1 MSEELVVAEGIA
13 DPPLWDD
20 GRIPDRLP
28 IPDPLPV
35 REVAAVSPQQPWAMG
50 EASVEEILSPI
61 DGIDG
66 TRARRSR
73 LRRGAR
79 AVLAWLEQSEGA
91 SWQERWQTSGIEGV
105 DDWRQAVV
113 ERWNAENDVRYRP
126 DLAVA
131 GVIWLMT
138 VDAIRPSYE
147 WLHRRH
153 VEIYNLDD
161 VLLVHRDSAGR
172 DAVVQALLAGTSNR
186 VQAKRQR
193 GKALPQLAKILA
205 HTGKRTLADIS
216 VEDLA
221 EARES
226 ARGII
231 KLPSGAAYDGMS
243 LAGLLPADAPKRFIN
258 TRRTRQLSVQE
269 LIERTGIKSPN
280 AKVLFGD
287 YFRARTGLTY
297 ATRTQLITKLV
308 KNFWLEIETLVPGI
322 DSFEVDSKVIEE
334 WQSIIKTI
342 RHGTHSGKPRQDVG
356 AIIEVV
362 RIFYFHLND
371 WAQAD
376 PTRYGH
382 LAAPNP
388 IAPNQTKARAK
399 RARLQRSASHAR
411 TRERMPFIDRLLT
424 YVEDERRRTRA
435 VLVLAEAARV
445 GDTFVHAGVAYE
457 RVVVARK
464 FTRGMRSY
472 GGVERLGVRAVTS
485 GLEFDA
491 RHEET
496 IAFWRW
502 ATIMTLRETG
512 CRIEELEEMTHAS
525 IVQYKVPATG
535 EVLPLL
541 QIAPSKNDKER
552 IMLMSEELAD
562 VIVAV
567 ISRVRIA
574 DDGGRIPLVTRWD
587 YAEKTESEALPF
599 LFQRFIDGE
608 NRLINR
614 AWVLRQLSDIAKEL
628 DHRNEAGELVR
639 FHNHDVRRIFAT
651 EAVMTGFPVHVL
663 AKVLGHS
670 SLETTMRY
678 VLVYGED
685 VYRSQQRFFEKRR
698 ALRPSAEY
706 REPTEQEVEEFLGHF
721 ERRQLELGTCGRAYG
736 AACAHEHA
744 CIRCTMFRPDARAES
759 RLVEIVENLEA
770 RIVEAEEHGWLGEVE
785 GLRTSLAG
793 AKDKLEKAR
802 RKAVAIGMPTLRAG
816 T

>member
-1 MSEELVVAEGIA
+1 MSEELVGAHQDANLIPWHDG
-13 DPPLWDD
+13 PLL
-20 GRIPDRLP
+20 DRLP
-28 IPDPLPV
+28 IPDPLVASDPPV
-35 REVAAVSPQQPWAMG
+35 VRAEQPWVSSN
-50 EASVEEILSPI
+50 ASVEEILSPI
-61 DGIDG
+61 TCFDG
-66 TRARRSR
+66 TKGRQSR
-73 LRRGAR
+73 LRCGAR
-79 AVLAWLEQSEGA
+79 ALLAWLEQHEGLT
-91 SWQERWQTSGIEGV
+91 WQERWQASGIE
-105 DDWRQAVV
+105 DV
-113 ERWNAENDVRYRP
+113 ERWTRDVTELWNVQKDVRYKP
-126 DLAVA
+126 HLAVA
-131 GVIWLMT
+131 GAIWLMT
-138 VDAIRPSYE
+138 VDAIRPSYA

-161 VLLVHRDSAGR
+161 VLLSYRDPTARDS
-172 DAVVQALLAGTSNR
+172 VVQALVAGTSNQ

-205 HTGKRTLADIS
+205 HTGKRLLGDIS

-221 EARES
+221 EAREA
-226 ARGII
+226 ARGIQ

-258 TRRTRQLSVQE
+258 TRRTGQVSVEE

-280 AKVLFGD
+280 AKRFFVD
-287 YFRARTGLTY
+287 YFRARSGLTY
-297 ATRTQLITKLV
+297 STRTQLITRLV

-322 DSFEVDSKVIEE
+322 DSFEIDSAVVEKWQTVIR
-334 WQSIIKTI
+334 TI
-342 RHGTHSGKPRQDVG
+342 RHGTNAGKARQDVG
-356 AIIEVV
+356 AILEAV
-362 RIFYFHLND
+362 RRLYFDLND

-376 PTRYGH
+376 PIRYGH
-382 LAAPNP
+382 LAARNP

-399 RARLQRSASHAR
+399 RNRLQRAASHAR
-411 TRERMPFIDRLLT
+411 TRERLPFMDSLLG

-435 VLVLAEAARV
+435 IYEWAEPARL
-445 GDTFVHAGVAYE
+445 GDTFVHAGIAYE
-457 RVVVARK
+457 RVVVSKK
-464 FTRGMRSY
+464 FATGMRSY
-472 GGVERLGVRAVTS
+472 AGDARLGIRAVET
-485 GLEFDA
+485 GREYDA
-491 RHEET
+491 GYEET

-512 CRIEELEEMTHAS
+512 CRIEEFEELTHAS
-525 IVQYKVPATG
+525 VVQYKVPATG

-541 QIAPSKNDKER
+541 QIAPSKNDRER

-562 VIVAV
+562 VLVAV
-567 ISRVRIA
+567 ISRVRVA
-574 DDGGRIPLVTRWD
+574 GNKGRIPLIRRWD
-587 YAEKTESEALPF
+587 YAEKLESDPLPF

-628 DHRNEAGELVR
+628 DHRNEASELVR

-651 EAVMTGFPVHVL
+651 EAVMTGFPVHIL

-685 VYRSQQRFFEKRR
+685 VYRSQQAFFERRR

-706 REPTEQEVEEFLGHF
+706 REPTDEEVEEFLGHF

-736 AACAHEHA
+736 AACVHEHA
-744 CIRCTMFRPDARAES
+744 CIRCTMFRPDARAET

-785 GLRTSLAG
+785 GLKTSLAG
-793 AKDKLEKAR
+793 ARDKLDKAR
-802 RKAVAIGMPTLRAG
+802 RKSVAIGMPALRAG
-816 T
+816 I

>member
-1 MSEELVVAEGIA
+1 VSEELVIA
-13 DPPLWDD
+13 DEDTDLRIWDE
-20 GRIPDRLP
+20 GRLLDRLP
-28 IPDPLPV
+28 IPDPVPGPDIPV
-35 REVAAVSPQQPWAMG
+35 VVAAQPWG
-50 EASVEEILSPI
+50 SSDASADEILGPI
-61 DGIDG
+61 DGLEG
-66 TRARRSR
+66 SKGRRSR
-73 LRRGAR
+73 LRSGVR
-79 AVLAWLEQSEGA
+79 ALLRWLEQNEGVT
-91 SWQERWQTSGIEGV
+91 WQERWQASGIE
-105 DDWRQAVV
+105 DN
-113 ERWNAENDVRYRP
+113 ERWTKDVIELWNVENHVRHQAGM
-126 DLAVA
+126 AVA
-131 GVIWLMT
+131 GAIWLMT

-153 VEIYNLDD
+153 VELYNLDD
-161 VLLVHRDSAGR
+161 VLLAYRDPAAR
-172 DAVVQALLAGTSNR
+172 DAVVQALITGTSNQ
-186 VQAKRQR
+186 VQAKRKR

-205 HTGKRTLADIS
+205 HTGKRVLADIS
-216 VEDLA
+216 IEDLA

-226 ARGII
+226 ARGIV

-243 LAGLLPADAPKRFIN
+243 LAGLLPPDAPRRFIN
-258 TRRTRQLSVQE
+258 TRRTRQLTVQE
-269 LIERTGIKSPN
+269 LIERTGIRSPS
-280 AKVLFGD
+280 AKHLFVD

-322 DSFEVDSKVIEE
+322 DSFEIDSEVIEK
-334 WQSIIKTI
+334 WQHVIQTI
-342 RHGTHSGKPRQDVG
+342 RHGTHSGKARQDIG
-356 AIIEVV
+356 AILEAV
-362 RIFYFHLND
+362 RVFYFHLND

-376 PTRYGH
+376 PIRYGH

-388 IAPNQTKARAK
+388 IAPNQTKERAK
-399 RARLQRSASHAR
+399 RNRLQRAASHAR
-411 TRERMPFIDRLLT
+411 TRERMPFIDKLLA

-435 VLVLAEAARV
+435 VLDLAETARV
-445 GDTFVHAGVAYE
+445 GDTFVHAGIAYE
-457 RVVVARK
+457 RVVVGKK
-464 FTRGMRSY
+464 FAVGMRSY
-472 GGVERLGVRAVTS
+472 GGGERIGVRAIAS
-485 GLEFDA
+485 GVEFDA
-491 RHEET
+491 GYEET

-502 ATIMTLRETG
+502 AAIMTLRETG
-512 CRIEELEEMTHAS
+512 CRIEELEELTHAS

-567 ISRVRIA
+567 ISRVRVA
-574 DDGGRIPLVTRWD
+574 GDGGKIPLVTRWD
-587 YAEKTESEALPF
+587 YAEKTESDALPF

-614 AWVLRQLSDIAKEL
+614 AWILRQLSDIAKEL
-628 DHRNEAGELVR
+628 DHRNEAGDLVR

-685 VYRSQQRFFEKRR
+685 VYRSQQKFFEKRR

-706 REPTEQEVEEFLGHF
+706 REPTDEEVEEFLGHF

-744 CIRCTMFRPDARAES
+744 CIRCTMFRPDARAVA

-785 GLRTSLAG
+785 GLKTSLAG

-802 RKAVAIGMPTLRAG
+802 RKSVAIGMPTLRAG
-816 T
+816 I